1 MEIAKKSKKKK
12 KKDIVLYLLTFSFEP
27 FFCLTIWREL
37 NSVTSCLAIKGIFL
51 FPATKLKKISLLTSF
66 SFSISKHHWWTWLWF
81 SARCRQHQKKDN
93 IEIGKKNWNQRFLTN
108 PCKLTHFLQ
117 TSVSAWVLG
126 ITS

>member
-1 MEIAKKSKKKK
+1 MEIATKSKKEEERYSFISPYILLWAFFLLNHLERIAQCDFLLGHKR
-12 KKDIVLYLLTFSFEP
+12 YLS
-27 FFCLTIWREL
+27 
-37 NSVTSCLAIKGIFL
+37 
-51 FPATKLKKISLLTSF
+51 FPATKVKKISLLASF

-81 SARCRQHQKKDN
+81 SVRCKQHQKKDN